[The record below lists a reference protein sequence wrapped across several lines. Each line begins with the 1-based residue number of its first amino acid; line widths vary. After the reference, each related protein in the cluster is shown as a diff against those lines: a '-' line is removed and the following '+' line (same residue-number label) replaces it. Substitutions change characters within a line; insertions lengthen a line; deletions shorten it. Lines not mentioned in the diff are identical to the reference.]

1 MNFVCKEISINDEEF
16 GCTVTLSEKEDNGFD
31 YEETVEEIMNA
42 TYQYLMLQKTYGE
55 DEFEED
61 YYYIESRDGKNT
73 GELQDFDIFLTE
85 TEFIIT
91 LEDEK
96 YVIKINPNR
105 KIFEE
110 LKKVL
115 LKITEHKG
123 KLKIQQNSI

>member
-16 GCTVTLSEKEDNGFD
+16 GCTVTLSEKEDSGFD

-42 TYQYLMLQKTYGE
+42 TDQYLMLQKTYGE

-61 YYYIESRDGKNT
+61 YYYIESRDFEKS
-73 GELQDFDIFLTE
+73 GELEDFEIFLTD

-91 LEDEK
+91 FENEK
-96 YVIKINPNR
+96 YVIQISPNR
-105 KIFEE
+105 KVFDE

-115 LKITEHKG
+115 SEFTECKG
-123 KLKIQQNSI
+123 KLNIQ

>member
-73 GELQDFDIFLTE
+73 RELQDFDIFLTE

>member
-16 GCTVTLSEKEDNGFD
+16 GCTVTLSEKEDSGFD

-42 TYQYLMLQKTYGE
+42 TDQYLMLQKTYGE

-61 YYYIESRDGKNT
+61 YYYIESRDFEKS
-73 GELQDFDIFLTE
+73 GELEDFEIFLTE

-91 LEDEK
+91 FENEK
-96 YVIKINPNR
+96 YVIQISPNR
-105 KIFEE
+105 KVFDD

-115 LKITEHKG
+115 SEFTECKG
-123 KLKIQQNSI
+123 KLNIQ

>member
-1 MNFVCKEISINDEEF
+1 MNFVCEEISINDEEF
-16 GCTVTLSEKEDNGFD
+16 GCTVTLSEKEDSGFD

-42 TYQYLMLQKTYGE
+42 TDQYLMLQKTYGE

-73 GELQDFDIFLTE
+73 GELQDFEIFLTE
-85 TEFIIT
+85 TEFIMT
-91 LEDEK
+91 FDNKK
-96 YVIKINPNR
+96 YVIQINPNR

-123 KLKIQQNSI
+123 KLKIH

>member
-115 LKITEHKG
+115 LKINEHKG

>member
-16 GCTVTLSEKEDNGFD
+16 GCTVTLSEKEDSGFD

-42 TYQYLMLQKTYGE
+42 TDQYFMLQKTYGE

-61 YYYIESRDGKNT
+61 YYYIESRDFEKS
-73 GELQDFDIFLTE
+73 GELEDFEIFLTE

-91 LEDEK
+91 FENEK
-96 YVIKINPNR
+96 YVIQISPNR
-105 KIFEE
+105 KVFDE

-115 LKITEHKG
+115 SEFTECKG
-123 KLKIQQNSI
+123 KLNIQ

>member
-16 GCTVTLSEKEDNGFD
+16 GCTVTLSEKECSGFD
-31 YEETVEEIMNA
+31 YEDTVADIMNA
-42 TYQYLMLQKTYGE
+42 TDQYLLLQKTYGE

-73 GELQDFDIFLTE
+73 GELEDFEIFLTE
-85 TEFIIT
+85 TEFIMT
-91 LEDEK
+91 CDNKK
-96 YVIKINPNR
+96 YVIQINPNR

-110 LKKVL
+110 LKTVL

-123 KLKIQQNSI
+123 KLKIH

>member
-16 GCTVTLSEKEDNGFD
+16 GCTVTLSEKEDSGFD

-42 TYQYLMLQKTYGE
+42 TDQYLMLQKTYGE

-61 YYYIESRDGKNT
+61 YYYIESRDFEKS
-73 GELQDFDIFLTE
+73 GELEDFEIFLTE

-91 LEDEK
+91 FENEK
-96 YVIKINPNR
+96 YVIQISPNR
-105 KIFEE
+105 KVFDE

-115 LKITEHKG
+115 SEFTECKG
-123 KLKIQQNSI
+123 KLNIQ

>member
-73 GELQDFDIFLTE
+73 GELQDFDIFL
-85 TEFIIT
+85 
-91 LEDEK
+91 
-96 YVIKINPNR
+96 YIN
-105 KIFEE
+105 
-110 LKKVL
+110 
-115 LKITEHKG
+115 
-123 KLKIQQNSI
+123 